1 MNGRIEKDISN
12 VFNKLKIAGDD
23 RKIDDLND
31 VKLSLLKS
39 KILNAIDQIKQMKK
53 RPVLNTIYEYP
64 SKTEASNADKQLI
77 ETILDNLIETN
88 ITVNK
93 KAPKGL
99 DSFHRLE
106 VVQAP
111 VHALDTDAKQG
122 NIASNAETQTEFPK
136 REWFSLITRETQTE
150 RKLTVDAMVQTDR
163 VYISDWSG
171 DTTQECINIDM
182 IRLLKDEIAYL
193 RGELSS

>member
-39 KILNAIDQIKQMKK
+39 KILNAIDQIKQKKK
-53 RPVLNTIYEYP
+53 RPDLNTIYEYP

-136 REWFSLITRETQTE
+136 REWFSLIIRETQTE

-163 VYISDWSG
+163 VYISDWNG

>member
-31 VKLSLLKS
+31 VKLSLFKS
-39 KILNAIDQIKQMKK
+39 KILNAIDQIKQKKK
-53 RPVLNTIYEYP
+53 RPDLNTIYEYP

-163 VYISDWSG
+163 VYISNRNG

>member
-31 VKLSLLKS
+31 VKLSLFKS
-39 KILNAIDQIKQMKK
+39 KILNAIDQIKQKKK
-53 RPVLNTIYEYP
+53 RPDLNTIYEYP

-106 VVQAP
+106 VVRAP

-163 VYISDWSG
+163 VYISNRNG

-182 IRLLKDEIAYL
+182 IRLLKDEIAFL

>member
-1 MNGRIEKDISN
+1 MNCRIEKDISN

-39 KILNAIDQIKQMKK
+39 KILNAIDQIKQKKK
-53 RPVLNTIYEYP
+53 RPDLNTIYEYP

>member
-1 MNGRIEKDISN
+1 MNCRIEKDISN

-39 KILNAIDQIKQMKK
+39 KILNAIDQIKQKKK
-53 RPVLNTIYEYP
+53 RPDLNTIYEYP

-163 VYISDWSG
+163 VYISDWNG

>member
-39 KILNAIDQIKQMKK
+39 KILNAIDQIKQKKK
-53 RPVLNTIYEYP
+53 RPDLNTIYEYP

-136 REWFSLITRETQTE
+136 REWFSLITQETQTE

-163 VYISDWSG
+163 VYISDWNG

>member
-39 KILNAIDQIKQMKK
+39 KILNAIDQIKQKKK
-53 RPVLNTIYEYP
+53 RPDLNTIYEYP

-163 VYISDWSG
+163 VYISDWNG

>member
-53 RPVLNTIYEYP
+53 RPDLNTIYEYP

>member
-39 KILNAIDQIKQMKK
+39 KILNAIDQIKQKKK
-53 RPVLNTIYEYP
+53 RPDLNTIYEYP